1 MRSRQPNGVTRT
13 TVRLDPDTLRRLSEE
28 ARRQACTRSALV
40 SRILRDSLKEAVH
53 AAS

>member
-1 MRSRQPNGVTRT
+1 MNRQPKGVQRT
-13 TVRLDPDTLRRLSEE
+13 TVRLDPDTLRKLSDE

-53 AAS
+53 AAT